1 MIGRTHPFNL
11 FTTKGFWDAKG
22 FLDLFKQFEFE
33 VRILKSFLDGLM
45 GRWGLYGFFLFN
57 KHWFKVYFLFL
68 DSRGYP
74 DQLAC
79 TSTNLMSSE
88 VNDYVSLQWLWGLWD
103 SNWWPL
109 RSKLKVWLV
118 DLHLS
123 RFIYLFFLD
132 IIGGGDQDMV
142 LINGFIL
149 VFES

>member
-1 MIGRTHPFNL
+1 
-11 FTTKGFWDAKG
+11 
-22 FLDLFKQFEFE
+22 
-33 VRILKSFLDGLM
+33 M